1 MSKARNQARLA
12 AEAERER
19 RRHGAA
25 HRSLR
30 ARAARGQGAHSDATP
45 APASEPVVE
54 YTPTSELAAPTWLAD
69 ASDAPPLGATLV
81 DPPADAP
88 GDDLSTRPIAKVSA
102 AGAGAAAAADAEP
115 ATEPETV
122 AEPSGEPTPELDPA
136 VAATAV
142 FPAAAAQSTPE
153 PSAWPASVDDVRT
166 EAILSPH
173 QSTGERGSH
182 SKKRNRGWL
191 SIPILIVVLAGLYVG
206 AQALLSGTV
215 PRETE
220 TLGVSIGGQST
231 GAAIASITDAADAL
245 AAEDVTLTAEDET
258 TSFPAADAGLG
269 IDAEATISDLTGF
282 TLRPERLWQHL
293 TGGGHI
299 DPVATV
305 DEDALHSAVSAAAAD
320 LDRDAVDASVEI
332 VGTAGVAHT
341 GVDSITVDVDETAQL
356 VAAAWPTSTEVTAV
370 AEAGEPTITNAAAE
384 EFATELSAELL
395 AGDVTLSA
403 DSGEAVITADQVAA
417 NSIVDSSGGE
427 LSLVIDGE
435 AIAAEVV
442 EANPDLETEP
452 EDASFEFVSNSELK
466 VDEGATGLTVDGA
479 ALGDAILAA
488 AATPTRAGQL
498 PVTELEPE
506 ESAEDLGVADFK
518 EIVSSFDTP
527 LTAEPIRT
535 QNLRTAAADVK
546 NTVVLPGEQFNL
558 HDILSPITEAEGY
571 ANAHVI
577 VNGILTDGIGG
588 GLSQMATTSY
598 NAAYFA
604 GYDLIQHRPHSVW
617 FQRYPAGRESTL
629 WGTTINVIFEN
640 NTPYAALF
648 NSYVSG
654 GRLHVDVWST
664 PHFEVETWASDKTN
678 IVQPGVDEVTAANC
692 QAKGAGQP
700 GFTITNTRVVTLDG
714 EEVDR
719 NVDTWTYEPDDAIRC
734 VSDGDDDD

>member
-30 ARAARGQGAHSDATP
+30 ARAARGQGAHSNSTA

-54 YTPTSELAAPTWLAD
+54 YTPTSELAAPTWLAA
-69 ASDAPPLGATLV
+69 ASDAPPLGAASEDSL
-81 DPPADAP
+81 ADEP
-88 GDDLSTRPIAKVSA
+88 EQDLSTRPIAKVSA
-102 AGAGAAAAADAEP
+102 AGAGAAAADAEP
-115 ATEPETV
+115 ATEPESEP
-122 AEPSGEPTPELDPA
+122 EPSSESTPEPEPA
-136 VAATAV
+136 IAATAA
-142 FPAAAAQSTPE
+142 FPAAAAQSTHE

-182 SKKRNRGWL
+182 SKKRHRGWL
-191 SIPILIVVLAGLYVG
+191 SIPIVILVLAGLYVG

-245 AAEDVTLTAEDET
+245 AAEDMTLTAEGET

-305 DEDALHSAVSAAAAD
+305 DEDALHSAVSAAAAE

-341 GVDSITVDVDETAQL
+341 GVDSITVDVDETEDL
-356 VAAAWPTSTEVTAV
+356 VAAAWPTSTEVAAV
-370 AEAGEPTITNAAAE
+370 AEVGGPAITDAAAE
-384 EFATELSAELL
+384 DFATELSSQLL

-417 NSIVDSSGGE
+417 HSIVDANGGE

-435 AIAAEVV
+435 AIAAEVI

-452 EDASFEFVSNSELK
+452 EDASFEFVSNSELT
-466 VDEGATGLTVDGA
+466 VDEGTTGLTVDGA

-488 AATPTRAGQL
+488 AATPTRAGHL
-498 PVTELEPE
+498 PLN
-506 ESAEDLGVADFK
+506 LQKK
-518 EIVSSFDTP
+518 E
-527 LTAEPIRT
+527 
-535 QNLRTAAADVK
+535 
-546 NTVVLPGEQFNL
+546 
-558 HDILSPITEAEGY
+558 
-571 ANAHVI
+571 
-577 VNGILTDGIGG
+577 
-588 GLSQMATTSY
+588 
-598 NAAYFA
+598 
-604 GYDLIQHRPHSVW
+604 
-617 FQRYPAGRESTL
+617 QR
-629 WGTTINVIFEN
+629 
-640 NTPYAALF
+640 
-648 NSYVSG
+648 
-654 GRLHVDVWST
+654 
-664 PHFEVETWASDKTN
+664 
-678 IVQPGVDEVTAANC
+678 
-692 QAKGAGQP
+692 
-700 GFTITNTRVVTLDG
+700 
-714 EEVDR
+714 
-719 NVDTWTYEPDDAIRC
+719 
-734 VSDGDDDD
+734 